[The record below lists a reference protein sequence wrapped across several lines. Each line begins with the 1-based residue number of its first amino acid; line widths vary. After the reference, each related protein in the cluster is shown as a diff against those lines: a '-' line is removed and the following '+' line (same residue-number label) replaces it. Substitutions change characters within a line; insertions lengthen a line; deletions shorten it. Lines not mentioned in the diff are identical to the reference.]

1 MLFNQQKL
9 YIVLQGTVTPN
20 QVASFVLFRT
30 ELSLSQSSVPT
41 LTLTLTLHPKQYRA
55 PAVIT
60 LCEVIMARYHAIL
73 NH

>member
-20 QVASFVLFRT
+20 LVASFVLLRT
-30 ELSLSQSSVPT
+30 ELSLSQSSVP
-41 LTLTLTLHPKQYRA
+41 TLTLTLHPKQYRA

-60 LCEVIMARYHAIL
+60 LCKVIMARYHAIL